1 MIKFYPHSE
10 QIILTNRYKMNKYFT
25 LLKNNL
31 FRVKNFSLYLL
42 SAIVSGILSILFNPF
57 LAANLSSMD
66 YSIIGYYSSFAS
78 LFTPILNFSLISYY
92 VRKYFKIPEN
102 KRQATL
108 DTIITTLIIWGAISS
123 MLILVLF
130 FTYCHIAG
138 VELPFFPFAMMSVFQ
153 LFFNNFL
160 LLYQVECRMRSEA
173 KRYFKITM
181 SASLITILLS
191 IILVIVFK
199 FGAVGRMSALL
210 LSSVCIGLFAIKKLR
225 SKFRVDKSILKEA
238 ISFGWPVSCSYILQ
252 YFLLGI
258 NMVFLEHLHDVSN
271 MGLFAVA
278 TSISGYLS
286 FIYIALAQTFEP
298 DIYKAVAQYNYKR
311 IFYLELL
318 IIFILL
324 VIILIIVLF
333 AKPVVAILTAN
344 RYTNAYQFMRILSL
358 GVITTYLMSA
368 IEDIINAFGFTK
380 VGLINKIIGSTM
392 AVGIYLY
399 LINSYGFYGGAWG
412 RVIAPLLVFIV
423 GCISLIFLKNKIKS
437 MRYAERKN

>member
-1 MIKFYPHSE
+1 
-10 QIILTNRYKMNKYFT
+10 MNKY
-25 LLKNNL
+25 LSILKSNL
-31 FRVKNFSLYLL
+31 SRIRNLSLYLL
-42 SAIVSGILSILFNPF
+42 SAIVSGILSVLFNPF

-78 LFTPILNFSLISYY
+78 LFTPILNFSLISFY

-108 DTIITTLIIWGAISS
+108 DTIITALLIWGAISC

-130 FTYCHIAG
+130 FTYCRIAG

-191 IILVIVFK
+191 ILLVIVFK

-238 ISFGWPVSCSYILQ
+238 VLFGWPVSCTYIIQ
-252 YFLLGI
+252 YFLVGI
-258 NMVFLEHLHDVSN
+258 DLALLEPLHDVSS
-271 MGLFAVA
+271 MGLYAIA
-278 TSISGYLS
+278 ISIAGYLS
-286 FIYIALAQTFEP
+286 VFYMALAQTFEP
-298 DIYKAVAQYNYKR
+298 DIYKAVAQYNYKK
-311 IFYLELL
+311 IFYIELL
-318 IIFILL
+318 IVSILF
-324 VIILIIVLF
+324 VIILIFVLF
-333 AKPVVAILTAN
+333 AKPVIAILTAN
-344 RYTNAYQFMRILSL
+344 RYTNAYHFARILSI
-358 GVITTYLMSA
+358 GVLSNFLMTA
-368 IEDIINAFGFTK
+368 IEGIINAFGFTK
-380 VGLINKIIGSTM
+380 VGLINKIIGSSM
-392 AVGIYLY
+392 AIGMYFY
-399 LINSYGFYGGAWG
+399 LINLYGFYGGAWG

-423 GCISLIFLKNKIKS
+423 GCISLILLKNKIKT
-437 MRYAERKN
+437 MRYAEGKNESRLDLPLLESRSEK

>member
-1 MIKFYPHSE
+1 
-10 QIILTNRYKMNKYFT
+10 MNKY
-25 LLKNNL
+25 LSILKSNL
-31 FRVKNFSLYLL
+31 SRIRNLSLYLL
-42 SAIVSGILSILFNPF
+42 SAIVSGILSVLFNPF

-78 LFTPILNFSLISYY
+78 LFTPILNFSLISFY

-108 DTIITTLIIWGAISS
+108 DTIITALLIWGAISC

-130 FTYCHIAG
+130 FTYCRIAG

-225 SKFRVDKSILKEA
+225 SKFRIDKSILKEA
-238 ISFGWPVSCSYILQ
+238 VLFGWPVSCSYIIQ
-252 YFLLGI
+252 YFLTGI
-258 NMVFLEHLHDVSN
+258 DLALLEPLNDVSN
-271 MGLFAVA
+271 MGLYAIA
-278 TSISGYLS
+278 ISITGYLS
-286 FIYIALAQTFEP
+286 FFYTALTQTFEP
-298 DIYKAVAQYNYKR
+298 DTYKAVAQYNYKKLVK
-311 IFYLELL
+311 IVALISSLL
-318 IIFILL
+318 ISIIIIF
-324 VIILIIVLF
+324 VLF
-333 AKPVVAILTAN
+333 AKPVIAILTAN
-344 RYTNAYQFMRILSL
+344 RYTEAYHFAKILSI
-358 GVITTYLMSA
+358 GIFATYLMVA
-368 IEDIINAFGFTK
+368 IEGIINAFGFTK
-380 VGLINKIIGSTM
+380 VGLLNKIISSVI
-392 AVGIYLY
+392 AVAAYFY
-399 LINSYGFYGGAWG
+399 LIKTQGFFGAAWG
-412 RVIAPLLVFIV
+412 RVLAPFTVFLISAASLFLLR
-423 GCISLIFLKNKIKS
+423 NKINTMK
-437 MRYAERKN
+437 YAERKN

>member
-1 MIKFYPHSE
+1 
-10 QIILTNRYKMNKYFT
+10 MNKYFT
-25 LLKNNL
+25 LLKNNI
-31 FRVKNFSLYLL
+31 FRVKNLSLYLL
-42 SAIVSGILSILFNPF
+42 SAIVSGILSVLFNPF

-78 LFTPILNFSLISYY
+78 LFTPILNFSLISFY

-108 DTIITTLIIWGAISS
+108 DTIITALLIWGAISC

-130 FTYCHIAG
+130 FTYCRIAG
-138 VELPFFPFAMMSVFQ
+138 VELPFFPFAMMSIFQ

-225 SKFRVDKSILKEA
+225 SKFRIDKSILKEA
-238 ISFGWPVSCSYILQ
+238 VLFGWPVSSTYIIQ
-252 YFLLGI
+252 YFLVGI
-258 NMVFLEHLHDVSN
+258 DLALLEPLHDVSS
-271 MGLFAVA
+271 MGLYVIAI
-278 TSISGYLS
+278 SIAGYLS
-286 FIYIALAQTFEP
+286 VFYTALAQTFEP
-298 DIYKAVAQYNYKR
+298 DIYKAVAQYNYKK
-311 IFYLELL
+311 IFYIELL
-318 IIFILL
+318 IVSILF
-324 VIILIIVLF
+324 VIILIFVLF
-333 AKPVVAILTAN
+333 AKPVIAVLTAN
-344 RYTNAYQFMRILSL
+344 RYTNAYHFARILSI
-358 GVITTYLMSA
+358 GVLSTYLMAA
-368 IEDIINAFGFTK
+368 IEGIINAFGFTK
-380 VGLINKIIGSTM
+380 VGLINKIIGSSM
-392 AVGIYLY
+392 AIGMYFY

-423 GCISLIFLKNKIKS
+423 GCISLILLKNKIKA
-437 MRYAERKN
+437 MRYAERKNESRLDYPLFESRN

>member
-1 MIKFYPHSE
+1 
-10 QIILTNRYKMNKYFT
+10 MNKYFT
-25 LLKNNL
+25 LLKNNI
-31 FRVKNFSLYLL
+31 FRVKNLSLYLL
-42 SAIVSGILSILFNPF
+42 SAIVSGILSVLFNPF

-78 LFTPILNFSLISYY
+78 LFTPILNFSLISFY

-108 DTIITTLIIWGAISS
+108 DTIITALLIWGAISC

-130 FTYCHIAG
+130 FTYCRIAG

-225 SKFRVDKSILKEA
+225 SKFRIDKSILKEA
-238 ISFGWPVSCSYILQ
+238 VLFGWPVSCTYIIQ

-258 NMVFLEHLHDVSN
+258 DLALLEPLHDVSS
-271 MGLFAVA
+271 MGLYAIA
-278 TSISGYLS
+278 ISIAGYLS
-286 FIYIALAQTFEP
+286 VFYIALAQTFEP
-298 DIYKAVAQYNYKR
+298 DIYKAVAQYNYKK
-311 IFYLELL
+311 IFYIELL
-318 IIFILL
+318 IVSILF
-324 VIILIIVLF
+324 VIILIFVLF
-333 AKPVVAILTAN
+333 AKPVIAILTAN
-344 RYTNAYQFMRILSL
+344 RYTNAYHFARILSI
-358 GVITTYLMSA
+358 GVVSTYLMAA
-368 IEDIINAFGFTK
+368 IEGIINAFGFTK
-380 VGLINKIIGSTM
+380 VGLINKIIGSSM
-392 AVGIYLY
+392 AIGMYFY
-399 LINSYGFYGGAWG
+399 LINLYGFYGGAWG
-412 RVIAPLLVFIV
+412 RVIAPLLVFIA
-423 GCISLIFLKNKIKS
+423 GCISLILLKNKIKT
-437 MRYAERKN
+437 MRYAEGKNESRLDLPLLESRSEK